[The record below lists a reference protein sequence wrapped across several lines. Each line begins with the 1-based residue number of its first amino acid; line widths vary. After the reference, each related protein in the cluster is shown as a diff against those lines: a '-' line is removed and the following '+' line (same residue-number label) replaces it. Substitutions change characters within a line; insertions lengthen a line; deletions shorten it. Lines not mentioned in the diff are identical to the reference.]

1 MIYKVEQII
10 LQQEDH
16 RGISELSDKYIAIVD
31 NFVIVADSEDSENV
45 DWYNVNTIH
54 SMIGV
59 VPVNK
64 KKRNE
69 MHIGF
74 F

>member
-1 MIYKVEQII
+1 MEQII
-10 LQQEDH
+10 LQQEDY

-31 NFVIVADSEDSENV
+31 DFVIVADSEDSESF

-64 KKRNE
+64 KRNE

>member
-1 MIYKVEQII
+1 VEQII
-10 LQQEDH
+10 LQQEDY

-31 NFVIVADSEDSENV
+31 NFVIVADSEDSESF

-54 SMIGV
+54 NMIGV
-59 VPVNK
+59 VAVNK

-69 MHIGF
+69 MLIGF

>member
-1 MIYKVEQII
+1 MEQII
-10 LQQEDH
+10 LQQEDY

-31 NFVIVADSEDSENV
+31 NFVIVADSEDSESF

-59 VPVNK
+59 APVN

>member
-1 MIYKVEQII
+1 MEQIV
-10 LQQEDH
+10 LQLEDY

-31 NFVIVADSEDSENV
+31 NFVIVADSEDSESF
-45 DWYNVNTIH
+45 DWYNINTIH

-59 VPVNK
+59 VAVNK

-69 MHIGF
+69 MLIGF

>member
-10 LQQEDH
+10 LYQEDN
-16 RGISELSDKYIAIVD
+16 RGMYELCNKYITIID
-31 NFVIVADSEDSENV
+31 NFVIVADSEDSESF
-45 DWYNVNTIH
+45 DWYNINTIH

-69 MHIGF
+69 MLIGLF
-74 F
+74 